1 MNRSYCYILLTIIV
15 QELLPNG
22 KNHNN
27 IGKNNGRKSV
37 KKPEL
42 EFLLLSNRGS
52 GKEAANCATSRT
64 QNPKT
69 NTGGDRRTCSRRPG
83 SDCEDRVDVLLS
95 TSGVLERLG
104 FGLRD

>member
-69 NTGGDRRTCSRRPG
+69 QEVIVEHVQGDPARTARTG
-83 SDCEDRVDVLLS
+83 
-95 TSGVLERLG
+95 
-104 FGLRD
+104 